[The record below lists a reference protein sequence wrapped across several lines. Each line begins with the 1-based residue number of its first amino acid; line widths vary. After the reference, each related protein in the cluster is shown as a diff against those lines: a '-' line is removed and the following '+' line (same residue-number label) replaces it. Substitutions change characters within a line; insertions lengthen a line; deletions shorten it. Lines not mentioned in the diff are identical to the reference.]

1 MYLTF
6 KSHFGSIHKRV
17 AYQVFIRKKGP
28 LLLCFALQRGRHWVG
43 FPFLSTLMYNIVHSC
58 IYVNMLKARPPP
70 KKKTLNGQQKC
81 NGNGQK
87 LTPLACKVC
96 VIALQTMS
104 PCGHTPPPFLTPL
117 PGEFEP
123 FPQHKG
129 GLQFHRPIR
138 LDLFDKVK
146 CIY

>member
-1 MYLTF
+1 
-6 KSHFGSIHKRV
+6 
-17 AYQVFIRKKGP
+17 
-28 LLLCFALQRGRHWVG
+28 
-43 FPFLSTLMYNIVHSC
+43 
-58 IYVNMLKARPPP
+58 MLKARPT

-81 NGNGQK
+81 KGNGQK

-129 GLQFHRPIR
+129 DYGSIGQSDLTSLTKSSAYIR
-138 LDLFDKVK
+138 VQNPCRITKLFLHAMS
-146 CIY
+146 